1 MLSLS
6 RLPGEAYHYRQNS
19 LTRHSLHLKVNSF
32 VGLDNDDD
40 DDDDADV
47 LRCSAKRERGE
58 RKVWKSLSI
67 KLKG

>member
-1 MLSLS
+1 MLLLS

-47 LRCSAKRERGE
+47 LLNVRRGE
-58 RKVWKSLSI
+58 SKVWKSLSI